1 MAGVIAH
8 KKAIVSSANAR
19 VLVTLI
25 SVPRFLTAMDRFSL
39 QMIMLAHL
47 DENSSDGDHTPLV
60 VTAKRAKSVSGVVL
74 NLWSAAL
81 LGRWQ

>member
-19 VLVTLI
+19 VLVTFI
-25 SVPRFLTAMDRFSL
+25 SVLRFLTAMDRFSL

-47 DENSSDGDHTPLV
+47 DENSSDRDHTPLV
-60 VTAKRAKSVSGVVL
+60 VTARGQRA
-74 NLWSAAL
+74 
-81 LGRWQ
+81 